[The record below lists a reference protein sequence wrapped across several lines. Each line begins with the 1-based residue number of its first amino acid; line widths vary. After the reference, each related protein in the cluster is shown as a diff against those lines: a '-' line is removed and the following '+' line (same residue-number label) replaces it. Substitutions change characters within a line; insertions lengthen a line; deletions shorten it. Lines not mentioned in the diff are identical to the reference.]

1 MSDVL
6 TEFSASLGRLAASA
20 APGVV
25 CLRGHRTALTGIA
38 VSLDLV
44 VTADDALGE
53 ANDISATL
61 PDGSSVAAHIVGRDA
76 STDVALLRLDGAALV
91 PFALPPGTPASIP
104 ALGTLALHVGA
115 RDGAPTAALGVVSH
129 AGGAWH
135 SLRGGAIDA
144 RIEVDLRLRAGGE
157 GGAVLAPDRTLIG
170 MAVAGPRR
178 RTVVIPAATIARV
191 VGVLQ
196 RDGRIPRGYLGLG
209 LQPVTLGDGPRSG
222 AMVMN
227 VDPQGPGARAGLLQ
241 GDILL
246 TWNDTPIGR
255 IRTLLRSLGGDSVG
269 QTATLTIS
277 RAGATREVQ
286 LTIGERPGA

>member
-1 MSDVL
+1 MSDFL
-6 TEFSASLGRLAASA
+6 TEFSATLGRLAAGA

-25 CLRGHRTALTGIA
+25 CLRAHRTALTGLA
-38 VSLDLV
+38 VAPDLV

-53 ANDISATL
+53 PDEVSATL
-61 PDGSSVAAHIVGRDA
+61 PDGSTVVARIVGRDA
-76 STDVALLRLDGAALV
+76 STDVALLQLDGVALV
-91 PFALPPGTPASIP
+91 PFALHPSAP

-144 RIEVDLRLRAGGE
+144 RIEVDLRLRAGSE
-157 GGAVLAPDRTLIG
+157 GGAVLAPDGTLIG

-178 RTVVIPAATIARV
+178 RTLVIPAATIARV
-191 VGVLQ
+191 VNVLQ
-196 RDGRIPRGYLGLG
+196 KDGRIPRGYLGLG
-209 LQPVTLGDGPRSG
+209 LQAVTLGEGPRLG

-246 TWNDTPIGR
+246 AWNDTPIGR
-255 IRTLLRSLGGDSVG
+255 VRSLLRSLGGDSVG
-269 QTATLTIS
+269 QTATLTVS
-277 RAGATREVQ
+277 RAGATRDVH